1 MIMQIR
7 QAFMLAG
14 SPDRL
19 RLAHLEALLN
29 EAYQAQYGIVDLLD
43 SDRWSRVSSRDQLE
57 AREALALDCEE
68 AARGGDV

>member
-19 RLAHLEALLN
+19 RLVHLEALLN
-29 EAYQAQYGIVDLLD
+29 EAQYGIVDLLD
-43 SDRWSRVSSRDQLE
+43 SDRWSRVSIRDMLE

-68 AARGGDV
+68 AARGGDA

>member
-1 MIMQIR
+1 MQIR

-19 RLAHLEALLN
+19 RLVHLEALLN
-29 EAYQAQYGIVDLLD
+29 EAQYGIVDLLD
-43 SDRWSRVSSRDQLE
+43 SDRWSRVSSRDMLE

-68 AARGGDV
+68 AARGGDA

>member
-1 MIMQIR
+1 MQIR

-19 RLAHLEALLN
+19 RLVHLEALLN
-29 EAYQAQYGIVDLLD
+29 EAQYGIVDLLD

-68 AARGGDV
+68 AARGGDA